1 MTDEEES
8 TVVSIALAPSRGMFS
23 MSLLAA
29 ASATGL
35 VATAS
40 MFFLPPPVSW
50 WVALGSSLAGG
61 VTAAVLA
68 GVPQRR
74 DEAAL
79 LKERAAREEERRSW
93 GAAVVDLESLRRQI
107 NLATLALR
115 GRKDPL
121 VELPE
126 LRVGALHDLLE
137 ASRDVGVSGPVVSR
151 IAIDEADL
159 VGDMDRIPGFLQNAP
174 LEGFD
179 PHPPALAA
187 PAPVPVPAPVA
198 VPPPGFDPRLRR
210 EALQVVDGLIQALES
225 LGEEIESV
233 ETAAGSA
240 PETAPATM
248 GSPAQ
253 LVDSVVQTAA
263 NGIEDLAAGLMRA
276 NELATVAERVTNR
289 ATLLALNAQLE
300 ATKSGGEAMGAIAEE
315 TRRLSEYAREATD
328 TISRLAGEIEAKVGE
343 TITAIHATS
352 EDAKAGIAALSTG
365 GGPAPA
371 TLDVSRAI
379 EAVVGALDKAY
390 DLRAKLEQAGSG
402 AGVAGSSATSAP
414 PAPGTPQPTPPST
427 PQHGDFQQSG
437 GEAYAASLSAHV
449 PRTPPHGDAPG
460 AGGAEPSASDDP
472 SSGAEVSWSEPAWA
486 DAIDS
491 LTPEQRQILERLQP
505 ELKKDTERRG

>member
-1 MTDEEES
+1 MTDEDENAEL
-8 TVVSIALAPSRGMFS
+8 VSIAPEPSHGVFS
-23 MSLLAA
+23 FSVLGAA
-29 ASATGL
+29 IATGL
-35 VATAS
+35 VATGS
-40 MFFLPPPVSW
+40 MLLLAPPLSW
-50 WVALGSSLAGG
+50 GIALGASLAGG
-61 VTAAVLA
+61 VTSAVLA
-68 GVPQRR
+68 GVPRR
-74 DEAAL
+74 QGEAAL
-79 LKERAAREEERRSW
+79 LRERAAREEERKSW

-137 ASRDVGVSGPVVSR
+137 ASRDVGVAGPVVSR
-151 IAIDEADL
+151 IAVDEAEL

-179 PHPPALAA
+179 PHPSHTSHAPA
-187 PAPVPVPAPVA
+187 PAPVAPVVAPA
-198 VPPPGFDPRLRR
+198 VGFDPRLRR
-210 EALQVVDGLIQALES
+210 EALQVVDSLIQALEQ

-233 ETAAGSA
+233 DTDGSVPA
-240 PETAPATM
+240 PESSPS

-300 ATKSGGEAMGAIAEE
+300 ATRSGGEAMGAIAEE

-328 TISRLAGEIEAKVGE
+328 TISRLADEIEAKVGE

-352 EDAKAGIAALSTG
+352 EDAKAGIAAFSTG
-365 GGPAPA
+365 ASSPPPA
-371 TLDVSRAI
+371 LDVQRAI
-379 EAVVGALDKAY
+379 EAVVAALDKAY
-390 DLRAKLEQAGSG
+390 DLRARLEKPDGSAAEGGSG
-402 AGVAGSSATSAP
+402 SP
-414 PAPGTPQPTPPST
+414 PAST
-427 PQHGDFQQSG
+427 PQDEDFAHSG
-437 GEAYAASLSAHV
+437 GAAYAASLSAHPASV
-449 PRTPPHGDAPG
+449 PS
-460 AGGAEPSASDDP
+460 PSAPPP
-472 SSGAEVSWSEPAWA
+472 SGSAQADTSAQPSAGAEVTWAEPAWA
-486 DAIDS
+486 DAVES

-505 ELKKDTERRG
+505 ELKRDTERRG